1 MAQDI
6 QKDAEVLP
14 VQPEQE
20 LVEIPQENAPVDQ
33 QHTAEDRIYILNR
46 SDVLRK
52 DTSLARVEL
61 VNKKGRM

>member
-33 QHTAEDRIYILNR
+33 QHTAEDRKYILNG